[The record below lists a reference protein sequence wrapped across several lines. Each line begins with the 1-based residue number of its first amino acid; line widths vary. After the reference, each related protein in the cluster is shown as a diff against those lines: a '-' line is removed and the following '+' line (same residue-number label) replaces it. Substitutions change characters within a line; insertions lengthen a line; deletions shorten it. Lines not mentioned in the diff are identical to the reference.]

1 MMHLPDPHYPRSCP
15 RKSADVCAIVRVP
28 SRVSL
33 GFELSTTLALRVV
46 FLARSRRRR
55 GLRAGAGRVEV
66 AGALIAGEHVRV
78 ALLEGAIVAL
88 PGNAAVAVIDHRTPR
103 ILPPRGG
110 MASRHIQAHRRRE
123 RSRRKDQFWDFHH
136 GHLSIASPPAR
147 QPTNT
152 GAA

>member
-1 MMHLPDPHYPRSCP
+1 MMMHLPDLRHPRSCS
-15 RKSADVCAIVRVP
+15 RGSADVCAIVRAP

-46 FLARSRRRR
+46 FLARSYRRG

-66 AGALIAGEHVRV
+66 AGPLIAGEHVRV

-88 PGNAAVAVIDHRTPR
+88 PGDAAVAVIDHRAPR

-110 MASRHIQAHRRRE
+110 MAGRNIEAQDRRQRGG
-123 RSRRKDQFWDFHH
+123 RKYRGFHH
-136 GHLSIASPPAR
+136 GHFSFASPPVR
-147 QPTNT
+147 QPINT